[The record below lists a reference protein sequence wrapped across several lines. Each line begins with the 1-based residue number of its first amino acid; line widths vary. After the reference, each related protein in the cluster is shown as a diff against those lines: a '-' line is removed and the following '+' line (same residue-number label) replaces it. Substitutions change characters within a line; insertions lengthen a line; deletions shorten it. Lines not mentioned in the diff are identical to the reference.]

1 MDWDFT
7 GLPVAQRYK
16 LLVALVIPR
25 PIAFVST
32 RSTDGV
38 DNAAPFSFFNVM
50 GEEPPIVV
58 LSMDRRADGSRKDSS
73 RNILETREFVANMV
87 DEPLLERM
95 HRCSVAFP
103 PEVSEFAET
112 GLTPVPASKVAAPRI
127 AESPVSL
134 ECRLHTHLPFAQ
146 RDLLVGEI
154 LWVHVRDG
162 LVDPG
167 DAPCRA
173 GVRAG
178 RPALRQHVRVHA
190 RTRRARPERIRA
202 GDAAARTGVRA

>member
-1 MDWDFT
+1 MDWDFEA
-7 GLPVAQRYK
+7 LPAAQRYK

-32 RSTDGV
+32 RSPAGV

-58 LSMDRRADGSRKDSS
+58 LSMDRRADGSRKDSA

-112 GLTPVPASKVAAPRI
+112 GLTPVPANRVAAPRI

-154 LWVHVRDG
+154 LWAHVRDG
-162 LVDPG
+162 LVDPATLRVVPEY
-167 DAPCRA
+167 APVGRLYANMYAFTHERVALDPNAYVQEMRQRGRA
-173 GVRAG
+173 
-178 RPALRQHVRVHA
+178 
-190 RTRRARPERIRA
+190 
-202 GDAAARTGVRA
+202 

>member
-1 MDWDFT
+1 VDWDFEA
-7 GLPVAQRYK
+7 LPAAQRYK

-32 RSTDGV
+32 RSPAGV

-58 LSMDRRADGSRKDSS
+58 LSMDRRADGSRKDSA
-73 RNILETREFVANMV
+73 RNILDTREFVANMV

-112 GLTPVPASKVAAPRI
+112 GLTAVPASKVAAPRI

-162 LVDPG
+162 LVDPASLRVVPEY
-167 DAPCRA
+167 APVGRLYANMYAFTHERVALDPNAYVQEMRQRGRA
-173 GVRAG
+173 
-178 RPALRQHVRVHA
+178 
-190 RTRRARPERIRA
+190 
-202 GDAAARTGVRA
+202 

>member
-1 MDWDFT
+1 MDWDFAA
-7 GLPVAQRYK
+7 LPAASRYK

-32 RSTDGV
+32 RSAQGV

-50 GEEPPIVV
+50 GEDPPIVV
-58 LSMDRRADGSRKDSS
+58 LSMDRRADGSRKDSA

-112 GLTPVPASKVAAPRI
+112 GLTPVAATKVAAPRI
-127 AESPVSL
+127 GEAPVSF
-134 ECRLHTHLPFAQ
+134 ECRLHTHVPFAQ

-154 LWVHVRDG
+154 LWAHVRDAV
-162 LVDPG
+162 VDPVTLRV
-167 DAPCRA
+167 APEYAPVGRLYANLYAFTRERVALDPNAYVADLRRRGRA
-173 GVRAG
+173 
-178 RPALRQHVRVHA
+178 
-190 RTRRARPERIRA
+190 
-202 GDAAARTGVRA
+202 

>member
-1 MDWDFT
+1 VEWDF
-7 GLPVAQRYK
+7 GALSAASRYK

-32 RSTDGV
+32 RSAQGV

-50 GEEPPIVV
+50 GEDPPIVV
-58 LSMDRRADGSRKDSS
+58 LSMDRRVDGTRKDSA

-112 GLTPVPASKVAAPRI
+112 GLTPVPAARIAAPRI
-127 AESPVSL
+127 GESPVSF
-134 ECRLHTHLPFAQ
+134 ECRLHTHVPFAQ

-154 LWVHVRDG
+154 LWAHVRDG
-162 LVDPG
+162 LVDPATLRV
-167 DAPCRA
+167 APGYA
-173 GVRAG
+173 PVG
-178 RPALRQHVRVHA
+178 RLYANLYTFTHERIALDPNAYLQELRQRG
-190 RTRRARPERIRA
+190 RA
-202 GDAAARTGVRA
+202 

>member
-1 MDWDFT
+1 MDWDFA

-32 RSTDGV
+32 RSMGGI

-58 LSMDRRADGSRKDSS
+58 LSMDRRADGSRKDSA

-95 HRCSVAFP
+95 HRCSVSFP
-103 PEVSEFAET
+103 PEVSEFAAT
-112 GLTPVPASKVAAPRI
+112 GLTPAAATKVAAPRI
-127 AESPVSL
+127 AEAPVSM
-134 ECRLHTHLPFAQ
+134 ECRLHTHLPFDK

-154 LWVHVRDG
+154 VWLHVRDG
-162 LVDPG
+162 IVDPATLRV
-167 DAPCRA
+167 APEYA
-173 GVRAG
+173 PVG
-178 RPALRQHVRVHA
+178 RLYANMYAFTHERVALDPNTYVQELRQRG
-190 RTRRARPERIRA
+190 RA
-202 GDAAARTGVRA
+202 

>member
-32 RSTDGV
+32 RSPEGV

-58 LSMDRRADGSRKDSS
+58 LSMDRRADGSRKDSA

-112 GLTPVPASKVAAPRI
+112 GLTPVAANRVGAPRI
-127 AESPVSL
+127 AESPVSF

-146 RDLLVGEI
+146 RDLFVGEI
-154 LWVHVRDG
+154 LWAHVRDG
-162 LVDPG
+162 LVDPATLRVVPEY
-167 DAPCRA
+167 APVGRLYANMYAFTHERVALDPNAYVQEMRQRGRA
-173 GVRAG
+173 
-178 RPALRQHVRVHA
+178 
-190 RTRRARPERIRA
+190 
-202 GDAAARTGVRA
+202 